1 VEELATFV
9 AYLFIALGVISIL
22 NILFAV
28 LARKSKVR
36 LWVGHISNTVT
47 GLIAIWCISVAWALA
62 LFPILSVA
70 SASIV
75 LTFPRRAK

>member
-1 VEELATFV
+1 MEELATFI
-9 AYLFIALGVISIL
+9 AYLFIALGVISLL

-28 LARKSKVR
+28 LARRSKVR
-36 LWVGHISNTVT
+36 LWVGHVSNTAT

-70 SASIV
+70 SASII
-75 LTFPRRAK
+75 LTFPRKAQ

>member
-1 VEELATFV
+1 MEELATFV
-9 AYLFIALGVISIL
+9 AYLFIALGVISLL

-28 LARKSKVR
+28 LTRRSKVR
-36 LWVGHISNTVT
+36 LWVGHVSNTAT

-70 SASIV
+70 SASII
-75 LTFPRRAK
+75 LTFPKKAK

>member
-1 VEELATFV
+1 MEELATFV

-36 LWVGHISNTVT
+36 LRVGHISNTVT

-70 SASIV
+70 SASII

>member
-1 VEELATFV
+1 MEELATFV

-62 LFPILSVA
+62 LFPIISVA
-70 SASIV
+70 SASII